1 MAMNKQI
8 LVVSVA
14 VVMLNATLVGLSA
27 YQYLC
32 AKRAEADVAR
42 VIMKMGEAFMIPSE
56 NVRNDRQAEAH
67 HLENLLISIVDPFLE
82 KREKREAV
90 ATVEEEADEEATFE
104 RFTREAEVRAKA
116 EAEAEGE
123 PAFQRSKR
131 EMEVMAGAETEAEAE
146 EETLF
151 GRLRRE
157 ASAIAE
163 SEAEA
168 ELAV

>member
-14 VVMLNATLVGLSA
+14 VVMLNAVLVGLGA

-42 VIMKMGEAFMIPSE
+42 MIMKIGETFVIPSE
-56 NVRNDRQAEAH
+56 DVGNDRQAEAR
-67 HLENLLISIVDPFLE
+67 HLENLLISVVGPFVE

-90 ATVEEEADEEATFE
+90 ATVEEEADGKALFE

-116 EAEAEGE
+116 DAEAEGE
-123 PAFQRSKR
+123 PASQRFKR
-131 EMEVMAGAETEAEAE
+131 QMEVMTGAEAEALAE
-146 EETLF
+146 EETIF
-151 GRLRRE
+151 GRLRRK
-157 ASAIAE
+157 ATATAE

-168 ELAV
+168 ELVV